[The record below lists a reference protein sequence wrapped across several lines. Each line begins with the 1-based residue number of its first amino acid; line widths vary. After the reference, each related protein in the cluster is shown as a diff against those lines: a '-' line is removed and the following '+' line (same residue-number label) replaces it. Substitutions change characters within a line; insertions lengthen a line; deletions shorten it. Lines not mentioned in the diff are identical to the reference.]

1 MRKPKTFNRISRS
14 RRTNNRRGAALTE
27 FAIVA
32 PFLML
37 MLMGMI
43 EFGRAM
49 MIQQAITNAAR
60 EAAREATLPSATED
74 SVEAVASQFVSHIAT
89 GEMDVDISF
98 DTNDPNPDIS
108 DAEPGDLITV
118 EVSLPLS
125 AVSKFGATWFGSD
138 FTLLSSASMRKEG
151 FD

>member
-1 MRKPKTFNRISRS
+1 
-14 RRTNNRRGAALTE
+14 
-27 FAIVA
+27 
-32 PFLML
+32 
-37 MLMGMI
+37 
-43 EFGRAM
+43 

-74 SVEAVASQFVSHIAT
+74 SVESVAAQFVSHIASGT
-89 GEMDVDISF
+89 MDVDISF
-98 DTNDPNPDIS
+98 DTNDPTPDIA
-108 DAEPGDLITV
+108 DAEPGDMITV

-125 AVSKFGATWFGSD
+125 AVSQFGSTWFGND